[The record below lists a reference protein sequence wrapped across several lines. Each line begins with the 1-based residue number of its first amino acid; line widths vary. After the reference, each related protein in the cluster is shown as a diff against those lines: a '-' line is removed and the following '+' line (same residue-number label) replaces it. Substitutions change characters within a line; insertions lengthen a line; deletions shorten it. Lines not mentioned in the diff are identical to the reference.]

1 MASSTLNT
9 AKAKDFESMTMRDEH
24 KQFRPLSVVPGIGP
38 KAEEKLAEFGYST
51 IAHLVGQY
59 LLFGCDNDLMTSWF
73 EEKIPGHPKRYI
85 EASVQALSNWCAT
98 ML

>member
-1 MASSTLNT
+1 
-9 AKAKDFESMTMRDEH
+9 MTMRDATGR
-24 KQFRPLSVVPGIGP
+24 FRHLNVVPGIGP
-38 KAEEKLAEFGYST
+38 KAVEKLGELGYTT
-51 IAHLVGQY
+51 IAHLIGQY

-85 EASVQALSNWCAT
+85 DASVTALSNWSAT